1 VPLLCQ
7 PIDACHTA
15 ACDESLGV
23 CTHPGVAGEYPTG
36 PYAAA
41 IGSTMPNLSY
51 DGVLYSARTTETT
64 IPMSHYFDDGLAQV
78 VVISQCAIWCAPCS
92 QQAAFLRNL
101 SLQPG
106 YDQGRIA
113 GLELVAQGQI
123 PGVAPTLRNIESYSS
138 VTHAD
143 AVFDA
148 AMSLENMFGITD
160 INDQAFPYTVVV
172 RTRDMSIRWV
182 SLGFNP
188 DGLQAAI
195 DAALAD
201 GTPENFCAPQ

>member
-1 VPLLCQ
+1 
-7 PIDACHTA
+7 
-15 ACDESLGV
+15 
-23 CTHPGVAGEYPTG
+23 
-36 PYAAA
+36 
-41 IGSTMPNLSY
+41 
-51 DGVLYSARTTETT
+51 
-64 IPMSHYFDDGLAQV
+64 
-78 VVISQCAIWCAPCS
+78 
-92 QQAAFLRNL
+92 
-101 SLQPG
+101 LQPG